1 MAAAAKIVFLTGNEI
16 NSHTA
21 AGIEV
26 GDILFFIGVDGNKD
40 TFCVCLTFKNTLLV
54 GQKDTAEISLVQSLR
69 ILLCKSQPAKFT
81 EDAA

>member
-54 GQKDTAEISLVQSLR
+54 GQKDTARDGSPFFLSPSAPHSL
-69 ILLCKSQPAKFT
+69 P
-81 EDAA
+81 